1 MAGMGIRAYEIARA
15 LAAEF
20 EVVLL
25 VPEGSDRTLAP
36 PGIEW
41 ERFEIARV
49 ERSLSRCAAAVVS
62 GHLGAELLRR
72 TEVPAAVDW
81 YDPFLVENFR
91 YRDLLGPTVE
101 ANDRA
106 AWGLMISRGDF
117 FLCASEEQRLFYLG
131 MLVEAGRVTAV
142 QAGADPAL
150 ERLLAIVPFG
160 VAPRAPGRPEETRAR
175 IGASPEDPVVLFGGL
190 YDWYDPAPLL
200 SAWERLL
207 VRFPGAR
214 LLFCE
219 SPNRETTPQEALESA
234 SAQARRRGWLDRCVF
249 FLPWT
254 PYDRRGDLYSASTVA
269 ACCCRPGLETDLSFR
284 TRLLDAASFGLPS
297 VSIHGGT
304 LARALEAAGAGRCA
318 RDEASLE
325 RALAAYLGDA
335 ELRREASARASRF
348 AADFEWPRVVEPLA
362 AWLRNPVAGSR
373 ALSTPPTRGSRLFRR
388 EHA

>member
-1 MAGMGIRAYEIARA
+1 
-15 LAAEF
+15 
-20 EVVLL
+20 V
-25 VPEGSDRTLAP
+25 
-36 PGIEW
+36 
-41 ERFEIARV
+41 
-49 ERSLSRCAAAVVS
+49 VVS

-91 YRDLLGPTVE
+91 YRERLGASVE

-106 AWGLMISRGDF
+106 AWAVAISRGDF

-160 VAPRAPGRPEETRAR
+160 VAPPAPGRAEETRTR

-207 VRFPGAR
+207 ASFPGAR

-219 SPNRETTPQEALESA
+219 SPNRETTPQEALEGA
-234 SAQARRRGWLDRCVF
+234 RAQARQRGWLDRSVF

-297 VSIHGGT
+297 VSINGGT
-304 LARALEAAGAGRCA
+304 LARALEGAGAGRCA

-325 RALAAYLGDA
+325 RALAAYLGDS
-335 ELRREASARASRF
+335 ELRREASVRASRF
-348 AADFEWPRVVEPLA
+348 AADFAWPRVVEPLA
-362 AWLRNPVAGSR
+362 AWLRNPVAASR
-373 ALSTPPTRGSRLFRR
+373 APSTPPARGFRLFRR
-388 EHA
+388 ERA